1 MDKALQLEIVT
12 PDKLVL
18 SQSVDYVGAPGYEGE
33 FGILP
38 NHIPFLTAL
47 QVGNLYYKD
56 GGKTYYIFVA
66 GGFAEISNN
75 KVTIL
80 AEVAEIAQEIDVERA
95 RKAVERAERR
105 MKEMQDNYPARPR
118 PGRPGPGHGAHLLP
132 RGRTNRRDLRTL
144 VPASGPPTGP

>member
-56 GGKTYYIFVA
+56 GGKTFYVFVA

-105 MKEMQDNYPARPR
+105 MKEMQDNYEHARAQAALAR
-118 PGRPGPGHGAHLLP
+118 AMARISCREAAQTAGTCER
-132 RGRTNRRDLRTL
+132 
-144 VPASGPPTGP
+144 

>member
-18 SQSVDYVGAPGYEGE
+18 SQPVDYVGAPGYEGE

-47 QVGNLYYKD
+47 QVGNLYYKE
-56 GGKTYYIFVA
+56 GGKTFYIFVA

-75 KVTIL
+75 KMTVL
-80 AEVAEIAQEIDVERA
+80 AEVAEVAQEIDVDRA
-95 RKAVERAERR
+95 RKAIERAERR
-105 MKEMQDNYPARPR
+105 MQAMKDNYQHARAQAALAR
-118 PGRPGPGHGAHLLP
+118 AMARISCREAAQTAG
-132 RGRTNRRDLRTL
+132 TCQQ
-144 VPASGPPTGP
+144 